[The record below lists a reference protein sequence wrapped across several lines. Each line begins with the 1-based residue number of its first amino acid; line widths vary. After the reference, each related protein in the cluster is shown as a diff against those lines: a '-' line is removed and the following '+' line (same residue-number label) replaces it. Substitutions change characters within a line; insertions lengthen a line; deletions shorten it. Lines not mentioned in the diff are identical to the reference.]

1 MKLNFLSIFFQN
13 PEDFLQSINT
23 SIKSGKSNKVNKG
36 ADNTIIKFDSEKT
49 FSNLFTLNKLQI
61 LRAISQIKPG
71 SVYKLATYLGREPQH
86 VLKDCRLLESLKFIK
101 LDEVNS
107 NGRSALKPT
116 LVFEYDVIKI
126 YTQAFTQ
133 PFPVSE
139 KAEKLLNQEIVEA
152 I

>member
-1 MKLNFLSIFFQN
+1 M
-13 PEDFLQSINT
+13 
-23 SIKSGKSNKVNKG
+23 
-36 ADNTIIKFDSEKT
+36 
-49 FSNLFTLNKLQI
+49 NKLQI

-71 SVYKLATYLGREPQH
+71 SIYKLATYLGREPQH

-101 LDEVNS
+101 LDEVNP

-133 PFPVSE
+133 PFSVSE